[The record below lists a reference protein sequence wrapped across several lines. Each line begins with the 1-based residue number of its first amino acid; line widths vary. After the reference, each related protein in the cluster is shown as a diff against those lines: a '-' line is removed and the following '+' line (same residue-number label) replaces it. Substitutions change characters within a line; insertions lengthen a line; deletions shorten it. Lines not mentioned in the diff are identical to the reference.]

1 MAVSDRLEHV
11 MQARL
16 HVALDLGE
24 AGGDQGYTFSDGPAA
39 ARSRV
44 PGSNRRDGPAKE
56 IEMQGLGDDSA
67 AEEDSSLQH
76 NAAQVLYCSWPAQ
89 VACPD
94 KLLQNGPFPE
104 R

>member
-1 MAVSDRLEHV
+1 

-39 ARSRV
+39 ARSRI
-44 PGSNRRDGPAKE
+44 PGSNRMEGSAKE
-56 IEMQGLGDDSA
+56 IEMQGLGGDA
-67 AEEDSSLQH
+67 AGQAEEDGSLQH
-76 NAAQVLYCSWPAQ
+76 NAAQVMHHVVPAHPCCWDAAEATQ
-89 VACPD
+89 
-94 KLLQNGPFPE
+94 LLCIMGMRMMQ

>member
-1 MAVSDRLEHV
+1 

-39 ARSRV
+39 ARSRK
-44 PGSNRRDGPAKE
+44 PGSNRTDGPAKE

-67 AEEDSSLQH
+67 AQAEEDSSLQH
-76 NAAQVLYCSWPAQ
+76 NAAQVRHF
-89 VACPD
+89 V
-94 KLLQNGPFPE
+94 
-104 R
+104 